1 MIVFPK
7 STEINKPMPKEAFY
21 RNLALSTG
29 VKEKFISDIKRIVL
43 LNKLAPSTFNISQGE
58 QVTEILVLSIELK
71 KQDLDYKTI
80 ETIARKNKHKILFI
94 IKFEETV
101 QLAIFHKKLYKNHWR
116 QAQNQSLAVTGM
128 NLDEVWKNFVAQIS
142 GINIEL
148 GEDLDATIEKHEQT
162 ERLKKEIARLEKL
175 AQNEKTPTKKFEL
188 HQQLQ
193 DIKQKM
199 EETIY
204 GQS

>member
-29 VKEKFISDIKRIVL
+29 IKEKFVSDIKRITL
-43 LNKLAPSTFNISQGE
+43 LNKLAPSTFNIAKGKDVGE
-58 QVTEILVLSIELK
+58 LLVLSVDLK

-94 IKFEETV
+94 IRFEESS
-101 QLAIFHKKLYKNHWR
+101 QLALFHNKLYKTRWK
-116 QAQNQSLAVTGM
+116 QVEKQELAVVGI
-128 NLDEVWKNFVAQIS
+128 NLDEIWKNFVAQIS
-142 GINIEL
+142 GIKIEL
-148 GEDLDATIEKHEQT
+148 GEDLDEKIEQHEQT

-175 AQNEKTPTKKFEL
+175 AQNEKTPKKKFEL
-188 HQQLQ
+188 V
-193 DIKQKM
+193 QKLEAM
-199 EETIY
+199 KKESE
-204 GQS
+204 GFCEH

>member
-29 VKEKFISDIKRIVL
+29 IKEKFVSDIKRITL
-43 LNKLAPSTFNISQGE
+43 LNKLAPSTYNIAKGKE
-58 QVTEILVLSIELK
+58 LVEILVLCVELK

-94 IKFEETV
+94 IKFEESA
-101 QLAIFHKKLYKNHWR
+101 QLAIFHNKLYKNHWR
-116 QAQNQSLAVTGM
+116 QAANQNLAVAGM

-142 GINIEL
+142 GIEIVL
-148 GEDLDATIEKHEQT
+148 GEDLDETIEKHEQT

-175 AQNEKTPTKKFEL
+175 AQNEKTPKKKFEL
-188 HQQLQ
+188 V
-193 DIKQKM
+193 M
-199 EETIY
+199 EIQNLRKE
-204 GQS
+204 QASD

>member
-1 MIVFPK
+1 MIIFPK
-7 STEINKPMPKEAFY
+7 STQINKPMPKEAFY

-43 LNKLAPSTFNISQGE
+43 LNKLAPSTFNISQGA

-94 IKFEETV
+94 IKFEDSV

-116 QAQNQSLAVTGM
+116 QAQNQSFAVTGM

-142 GINIEL
+142 GIEIGL
-148 GEDLDATIEKHEQT
+148 GEDLDEKIEQHEQM

-175 AQNEKTPTKKFEL
+175 AQNEKTPKKKFEL
-188 HQQLQ
+188 V
-193 DIKQKM
+193 M
-199 EETIY
+199 EIQNLKKE
-204 GQS
+204 QASD

>member
-29 VKEKFISDIKRIVL
+29 IKEKFVSDIKRIIL
-43 LNKLAPSTFNISQGE
+43 LNKLAPTTFNIAKGKE
-58 QVTEILVLSIELK
+58 LGEILVLCVELK
-71 KQDLDYKTI
+71 KQDVDYKTI
-80 ETIARKNKHKILFI
+80 ETIARKNKHKILFVI
-94 IKFEETV
+94 RFEESA
-101 QLAIFHKKLYKNHWR
+101 QLAIFHNKLYKNHWR
-116 QAQNQSLAVTGM
+116 QAQNQNLAVTGM

-175 AQNEKTPTKKFEL
+175 AQNEKTPKKKFEL
-188 HQQLQ
+188 AEKIRALKS
-193 DIKQKM
+193 D
-199 EETIY
+199 
-204 GQS
+204 SNV

>member
-29 VKEKFISDIKRIVL
+29 IKEKFVSDIKRITL
-43 LNKLAPSTFNISQGE
+43 LNKLAPSTFNIAKGKE
-58 QVTEILVLSIELK
+58 LGEILVLSVELK
-71 KQDLDYKTI
+71 KQDFDYKTI

-94 IKFEETV
+94 IKFEESA
-101 QLAIFHKKLYKNHWR
+101 QLAIFHNKIYKNHWR

-128 NLDEVWKNFVAQIS
+128 NLDDVWKNFVAQIS

-148 GEDLDATIEKHEQT
+148 GDDLDKKIEQHEQI

-175 AQNEKTPTKKFEL
+175 AQNEKTPKKKFEL
-188 HQQLQ
+188 VQEIQNMR
-193 DIKQKM
+193 KKM
-199 EETIY
+199 EETAK
-204 GQS
+204 